1 MEDKEMIHLWK
12 TYDKKLEETLLFNK
26 EVAADITRI
35 KVQHFIASM
44 KPIKMFTIIVGILWV
59 AFVDTLIINFF
70 HVASLFFLVSAGI
83 QVLLTQVAIVI
94 YLYQLILLHQLDI
107 DEPVLA
113 AQEKLSR
120 LKASTLWVA
129 RLLFLQLPVWTTFY
143 LTKDMLLHGNTVLV
157 LIQVLVTAAFTYPA
171 VWLFLNIRYENRE
184 KKWFRLIFKGKEWD
198 PIIKSMD
205 LLRQV
210 REYRSAG

>member
-1 MEDKEMIHLWK
+1 MIHLWK

-94 YLYQLILLHQLDI
+94 YLYQLILVHQLDI

-113 AQEKLSR
+113 AQEKLSQ
-120 LKASTLWVA
+120 LKASTYIVCEPRSMTGVPVMPTSGLIAWKGRAGLGVGTEVPRFTCQSKPPFA
-129 RLLFLQLPVWTTFY
+129 SALL
-143 LTKDMLLHGNTVLV
+143 
-157 LIQVLVTAAFTYPA
+157 
-171 VWLFLNIRYENRE
+171 
-184 KKWFRLIFKGKEWD
+184 
-198 PIIKSMD
+198 
-205 LLRQV
+205 
-210 REYRSAG
+210 SASKA